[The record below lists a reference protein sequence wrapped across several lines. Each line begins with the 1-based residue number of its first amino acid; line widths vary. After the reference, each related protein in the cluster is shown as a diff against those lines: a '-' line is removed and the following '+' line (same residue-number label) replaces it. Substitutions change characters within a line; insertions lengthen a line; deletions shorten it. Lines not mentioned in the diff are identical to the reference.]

1 MITICYKKL
10 TSCSKWSIFTFLQHN
25 MSIPKKEF
33 TVFSQSFDWAG
44 KPLSFETGKLAVQAD
59 CSLQIQLMESTLLCS
74 TVMEQNPRADMDF
87 LPLMIDF
94 RESFSAAGRIG
105 GAAYRRR
112 EGRPSDQSILYCRL
126 VDRALRPMF
135 PKGMINDTVITI
147 TPLALDQE
155 LDLGVMTIIGSSLSI
170 MAAGIP
176 FDGPVGAAQIGYLDG
191 QFIIN
196 PTRTQLKKSLFNLVV
211 AGKKGSINMV
221 ECEAS
226 EVPEELLKEAFVVGQ
241 QAIDASCDFQ
251 SEFLAKLPVAPKT
264 ITYNKPSDEL
274 LTYVSSIITHDKLE
288 AMTGNS
294 KVPFNDLMSLYE
306 KETLALAKEYATEEN
321 KDDFTESKVKM
332 AVFQVIKYFIR
343 HRTID
348 TGKRIDDRTVMDI
361 RPIFC
366 EVGLLPRVHGAGLF
380 RRGDTQVLTTVT
392 LWGPGDYLIL
402 DDMEN
407 DGNHQSYIHHYN
419 FPPFS
424 VHDAKASR
432 GTGRREIGHGRLAEK
447 ALERMIPTKE
457 VFPYTIR
464 VVSDCMGSGGST
476 SMGSVCGSTL
486 ALMDAGVPLIKPVAG
501 IAMGLMTDHDDA
513 GNITKHAVL
522 NDLMATEDFTGDMDF
537 KVAGTRD
544 GVTAIQLDTKLK
556 GLTMEIV
563 HETITRAIA
572 GYKEIME
579 VMLAVIPAPRAS
591 VGKYAPKMHIIKV
604 APDKVKEVIGKGGE
618 MINKIIE
625 AAGGVKID
633 FDEDGTCFISHQDQ
647 ACIDKAVEMVT
658 EIITDLEVGQIFDA
672 KITRVEDYG
681 CFVQLPKKKMGLCHI
696 SHLGQRYDLP
706 LTNHFKVGETM
717 KVVID
722 KIDNMWKI
730 WVKKVA

>member
-1 MITICYKKL
+1 MA
-10 TSCSKWSIFTFLQHN
+10 
-25 MSIPKKEF
+25 IPKKEF
-33 TVFSQSFDWAG
+33 KVFSQSFDWSG
-44 KPLSFETGKLAVQAD
+44 KQLSFETGKLAVQAD
-59 CSLQIQLMESTLLCS
+59 CSLQIGIGETALLCS
-74 TVMEQNPRADMDF
+74 TVMEQNPRSDMDF

-112 EGRPSDQSILYCRL
+112 EGRPSDSAVLYCRL
-126 VDRALRPMF
+126 ADRALRPMF
-135 PKGMINDTVITI
+135 PKGMINDVVITI

-155 LDLGVMTIIGSSLSI
+155 LDLGVMTIVGSSLSI
-170 MAAGIP
+170 LASGIP
-176 FDGPVGAAQIGYLDG
+176 FDGPVGAAQIGYIDG

-196 PTRTQLKKSLFNLVV
+196 PTRTQLKTSLFALLV
-211 AGKKGSINMV
+211 AGKKGSINMI

-241 QAIDASCDFQ
+241 KAIDDSCDYQ
-251 SEFLAKLPVAPKT
+251 AEFLAKLPISPKT
-264 ITYNKPSDEL
+264 ITYNKPSDAL
-274 LTYVSSIITHDKLE
+274 IAYVSSIITHDKLE

-306 KETLALAKEYATEEN
+306 KETIALAKEYATDDNKEE
-321 KDDFTESKVKM
+321 FSEAKVKM

-366 EVGLLPRVHGAGLF
+366 ETGLFPRTHGTGLF

-392 LWGPGDYLIL
+392 LGSPGDFLIL

-407 DGNHQSYIHHYN
+407 ERVKQSYIHHYN

-432 GTGRREIGHGRLAEK
+432 GTGRREIWHGRLAEK
-447 ALERMIPTKE
+447 ALERMIPNKDI
-457 VFPYTIR
+457 FPYTIR

-486 ALMDAGVPLIKPVAG
+486 ALMDAGVPIIKPVAG
-501 IAMGLMTDHDDA
+501 IAMGLMTDHDEA

-537 KVAGTRD
+537 KVAGTKD

-556 GLTMEIV
+556 GITMDII
-563 HETITRAIA
+563 HETVTRAIA
-572 GYKEIME
+572 GYKDIMD
-579 VMLAVIPAPRAS
+579 VMLAVLPAPRAS
-591 VGKYAPKMHIIKV
+591 VGKYAPKMHIMKV
-604 APDKVKEVIGKGGE
+604 AMDKVKEVIGKGGDV
-618 MINKIIE
+618 INKIIE
-625 AAGGVKID
+625 LSGGVKID
-633 FDEDGTCFISHQDQ
+633 FEEDGTCFISHQDQ
-647 ACIDKAVEMVT
+647 ACIDKAVEMIT
-658 EIITDLEVGQIFDA
+658 EIITDLEVGQTFDA

-696 SHLGQRYDLP
+696 SQLGQRYELP
-706 LTNHFKVGETM
+706 LSNHFKVGETM
-717 KVVID
+717 KVTID
-722 KIDNMWKI
+722 KIDSMWKI